1 MKSDNHWEKEV
12 DNSMELLGQIGRVQ
26 PSEEF
31 EFAVMARLREE
42 GRQGFSWSITAIA
55 AGLVLLIGL
64 NLFSLFAKNNN
75 RTMDKSSPVTSF
87 YKLQE
92 GGDIYDQIL
101 KR

>member
-1 MKSDNHWEKEV
+1 MKSDNHWEKGVE
-12 DNSMELLGQIGRVQ
+12 NSMELLGQIGRVQ
-26 PSEEF
+26 PSEGF
-31 EFAVMARLREE
+31 ESAVMDRLREE
-42 GRQGFSWSITAIA
+42 ARQGYSWSIPAIA

-64 NLFSLFAKNNN
+64 NLFSLFNRNNN

-87 YKLQE
+87 YQLQE